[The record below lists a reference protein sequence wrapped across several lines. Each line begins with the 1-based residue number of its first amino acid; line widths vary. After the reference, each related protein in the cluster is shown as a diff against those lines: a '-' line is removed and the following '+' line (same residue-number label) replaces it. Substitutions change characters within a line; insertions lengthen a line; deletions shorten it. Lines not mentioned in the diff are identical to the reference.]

1 MKSNT
6 YRNRLPVPLL
16 LAAFFCS
23 IGSLSATA
31 QAANFNAQTTS
42 DQPSSENRS
51 SESRVTNFP
60 GLNLTIS
67 NKKSR
72 LTPNKGSV
80 MLSRPFGGRGPALQ
94 ISRSLPEYAQRSHR
108 MTNLHGVS
116 RVQRTDAYL
125 FLEKRW

>member
-16 LAAFFCS
+16 LATLCCT
-23 IGSLSATA
+23 IGSLPASA
-31 QAANFNAQTTS
+31 QAS
-42 DQPSSENRS
+42 DERS
-51 SESRVTNFP
+51 STNNSNESRVTNFP

-94 ISRSLPEYAQRSHR
+94 ISRSLPEYARPGYR
-108 MTNLHGVS
+108 MADVHGVS
-116 RVQRTDAYL
+116 RMQRTEAYL